1 MAEAT
6 ARLLAWIEDSYPQA
20 KTAMRSP
27 APQEAISAISRETHC
42 DLPLSLETLWL
53 AYDGEDAK
61 KGAKLFNGYALMST
75 GEALEKVT
83 SMCEVRETSTTDR
96 WLPQWLPFAQD
107 KGGDLLVVDL
117 RKGEVFEWKGKHRA
131 RRWGETFDSFLGDY
145 LARFDTGELLV
156 DPEQGIVT
164 GDPSAAPE
172 PSSVRPVS
180 TKKKLRGL
188 AIFVTWLVVFAGAVA
203 WYLRR

>member
-107 KGGDLLVVDL
+107 KGGDLLGL
-117 RKGEVFEWKGKHRA
+117 AGSSKR
-131 RRWGETFDSFLGDY
+131 TFDGNAGQRSRMAGRIGSGSTYSRPSRTVAFSRSAGW
-145 LARFDTGELLV
+145 ARITSPIPGW
-156 DPEQGIVT
+156 
-164 GDPSAAPE
+164 SAA
-172 PSSVRPVS
+172 
-180 TKKKLRGL
+180 
-188 AIFVTWLVVFAGAVA
+188 
-203 WYLRR
+203 